1 VQAFISC
8 SDVDDLYFDR
18 PYYLAPSGA
27 PATEA
32 FSLIREGMWA
42 KKVAALAR
50 AVLFRR
56 VRSVL
61 IRTHDCGLI
70 ATMLNFDY
78 DSLGHRRLLARSPKQ
93 KSRAM
98 LDLARHIIETKR
110 GTFDLANLM
119 IAMRRL

>member
-32 FSLIREGMWA
+32 FSLIREGMRA
-42 KKVAALAR
+42 RKIAALAR
-50 AVLFRR
+50 AVVFRR

-70 ATMLNFDY
+70 AAMLNFDY
-78 DSLGHRRLLARSPKQ
+78 DSLWPGAFSAIAETKI
-93 KSRAM
+93 KGEM

-110 GTFDLANLM
+110 GSSTSP
-119 IAMRRL
+119 IR